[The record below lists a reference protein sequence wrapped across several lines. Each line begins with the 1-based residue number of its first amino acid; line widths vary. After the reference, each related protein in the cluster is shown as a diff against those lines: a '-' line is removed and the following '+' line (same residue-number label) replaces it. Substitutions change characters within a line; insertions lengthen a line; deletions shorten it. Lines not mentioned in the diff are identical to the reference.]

1 MRVREHGVPG
11 VGGCLHLRGRKLQD
25 GKRTKVDPQLIS
37 NSQRTKTAAEG
48 SGPDLR
54 KPGADFRW
62 VELDTKVGL
71 SASDQN
77 KSKTKTSASKARLR
91 VCPQVQLPRERQKPE
106 GSAPWG

>member
-11 VGGCLHLRGRKLQD
+11 VGRCLHLRGRKLQD

-48 SGPDLR
+48 SGPDR
-54 KPGADFRW
+54 QKPGADFRW

-71 SASDQN
+71 SEMIG
-77 KSKTKTSASKARLR
+77 TRARPKRQHQR

-106 GSAPWG
+106 GSGPWG